1 MMSVDN
7 SGKRIPVVVYAS
19 NGWDTSLGV
28 LRIVGP
34 YEKSG
39 INLIKGNMGD
49 VAYPELV
56 SQADIVLIQRDYPRY
71 AIVYE
76 RILNLAR
83 TQGKPVVFDQDDL
96 LLNLPEDH
104 PDRLVYYYTDAV
116 LPILKAVAEVDLV
129 TASTLPLGDCLR
141 QFNPNVQIL
150 PNYLDDRLW
159 KFSPPRLPALDRS
172 PVVITYMGSES
183 HTPDL
188 QTITPVLLN
197 LLRRYGN
204 RIRLDILGV
213 PLTPE
218 LVSQS
223 NVVFAP
229 LKSIIYEEFVNYF
242 LSQEYDIAIAPLR
255 DNLFNRCK
263 SGVKFMEYSA
273 SGIPGVYSRLDPY
286 FALVENG
293 VNGYLAT
300 TLDEWEEYLIQL
312 IENPDLRYEMAQ
324 KAQETVKRD
333 WLLSQ
338 HAHQWLDA
346 YSDLLLTKTGRL
358 ADKSK
363 SQELLVNL
371 IDHVE
376 DWQNVRLEQYDKVL
390 SKVAVLE
397 QDYLATKSRLDDI
410 YNSTAWKF
418 TQFIWRIRLWFIP
431 SGSRREKIGR
441 QLKKRLSGFLTE
453 GLPGFFRK
461 IAKLITNS
469 S

>member
-1 MMSVDN
+1 MTVENKSRK
-7 SGKRIPVVVYAS
+7 SISVVVYAS
-19 NGWDTSLGV
+19 NGWNTSLGV
-28 LRIVGP
+28 LRIVDP

-56 SQADIVLIQRDYPRY
+56 SQADIVLFQRDYPRY
-71 AIVYE
+71 TFVYE
-76 RILNLAR
+76 RILKLAR
-83 TQGKPVVFDQDDL
+83 TQGKPVVFDLDDL

-116 LPILKAVAEVDLV
+116 LPMVKAVAEVDLV
-129 TASTLPLGDCLR
+129 TASTLPLCDCLR
-141 QFNPNVQIL
+141 QFNPNVRIL

-159 KFSPPRLPALDRS
+159 RFIPPRLPKSDRS
-172 PVVITYMGSES
+172 SVVITYMGSES

-188 QTITPVLLN
+188 QKITPVLLN

-204 RIRLDILGV
+204 RVRLDVLGV

-218 LVSQS
+218 LDTLS

-229 LKSIIYEEFVNYF
+229 LKSIVYKEFVDYF
-242 LSQEYDIAIAPLR
+242 MSQSYDVAIAPLG

-263 SGVKFMEYSA
+263 SGIKFLEYSA
-273 SGIPGVYSRLDPY
+273 LGIPGVYSRLDPY
-286 FALVENG
+286 FGLVENG
-293 VNGYLAT
+293 VNGYLAS

-338 HAHQWLDA
+338 HAHQWLDV
-346 YSDLLLTKTGRL
+346 YSDLLLTKTWRL

-363 SQELLVNL
+363 YQELLINL

-376 DWQNVRLEQYDKVL
+376 DWQNVRHEQYEKAVN
-390 SKVAVLE
+390 KVAVLE
-397 QDYLATKSRLDDI
+397 QDYLATKSRLDEI
-410 YNSTAWKF
+410 YNSTAWTF
-418 TQFIWRIRLWFIP
+418 IQFIWRTRLWFFP
-431 SGSRREKIGR
+431 AGSRREQIGQ
-441 QLKKRLSGFLTE
+441 QLKKRVSNFFVK

-461 IAKLITNS
+461 IAKLFTK
-469 S
+469 